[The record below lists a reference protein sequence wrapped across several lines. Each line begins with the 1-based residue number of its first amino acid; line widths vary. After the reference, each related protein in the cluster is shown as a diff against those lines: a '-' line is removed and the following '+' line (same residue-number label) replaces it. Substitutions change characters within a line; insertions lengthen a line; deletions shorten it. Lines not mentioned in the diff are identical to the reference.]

1 MMKTKSPTRKAP
13 NFQLLD
19 LSYMKQISRN
29 DFAYERAVIK
39 VFIQTIP
46 ENLKELNNALQLKS
60 YIDLHRIFHH
70 MKSSLSVMGLDK
82 KLNRFFEE
90 DQLGKIDIQQLKEDI
105 DFINAV
111 CTKAVEEAKEYLKV
125 IG

>member
-1 MMKTKSPTRKAP
+1 MMKTKSQMPDFK
-13 NFQLLD
+13 LLD

-111 CTKAVEEAKEYLKV
+111 CTKAVDEAKQYLKV
-125 IG
+125 IC